1 MRAFIVFL
9 LFILFAL
16 AARWYYVCKI
26 KNMCADPIEIAVEE
40 DVRTKNL
47 TLTDGDEVILKDYEQ
62 FRFDKGSI
70 APVLTENNQD
80 FLDKIAAHLKANPNK
95 NMTITGYYRPSEKE
109 MSFGMFENLGVARA
123 NKIRSELL
131 ARGIDE
137 NRISLDFAEA
147 SGEDLEQPVSFSL
160 YTPEKDVPDE
170 FEKVAF
176 TFENM
181 TFSDANFEYNSAE
194 FRPGEQFLLY
204 ADSVKKYFELYPD
217 KELTIIGHTD
227 SIGSQAYN
235 KNLGLKRADS
245 AKEYFEEMG
254 ITVDIDID
262 SEGKLKP
269 MTSNNTEEGRQKN
282 RRVNFVIKEE

>member
-1 MRAFIVFL
+1 MRSFIVFL

-16 AARWYYVCKI
+16 AARWYYVCEI
-26 KNMCADPIEIAVEE
+26 KHLCAPVEE
-40 DVRTKNL
+40 VLSDDVRAKNL
-47 TLTDGDEVILKDYEQ
+47 TLKDGDEVILEGYEQ

-70 APVLTENNQD
+70 APVITQNNQA
-80 FLDKIAAHLKANPNK
+80 FLDKIAAYLKAHPDK

-109 MSFGMFENLGVARA
+109 MSSGMFENLGVARA

-131 ARGIDE
+131 SRGIDE
-137 NRISLDFAEA
+137 KRISLDFA
-147 SGEDLEQPVSFSL
+147 GVDNEDLEQPVSFSL
-160 YTPEKDVPDE
+160 YTAKSKVPDE

-181 TFSDANFEYNSAE
+181 TFSDANFEYNSDE

-227 SIGSQAYN
+227 SIGSQSYN
-235 KNLGLKRADS
+235 QDLGLRRAKS

-254 ITVDIDID
+254 IIVDMTIG

-269 MTSNNTEEGRQKN
+269 MAPNRTEEGRQKN
-282 RRVNFVIKEE
+282 RRVNFIIEEE